1 MVYGW
6 LGYARFNL
14 LSNLIKLD
22 NKTIYADTDSLKL
35 EAGFD
40 QNVIDEYNMKV
51 LEKIKKVSNDL
62 KIPIEKFSPVDKDG
76 NEHTIGLF
84 DLDGE
89 YKQFKTLGAK
99 KYAYID
105 NNDELH
111 ITVSGVPK
119 QASKALKN
127 LDEFKND
134 FVFKYEDTGKNMIA
148 YNENQNEFILTDY
161 NGLEYKVTDKYGI
174 CILPTTYKLGISEE
188 YFELITNESSNHS
201 VYKE

>member
-1 MVYGW
+1 M
-6 LGYARFNL
+6 

-22 NKTIYADTDSLKL
+22 NKTIYSDTDSLKL

-40 QNVIDEYNMKV
+40 QNVIDEYNIKV

-89 YKQFKTLGAK
+89 YKEFKTLGAK

>member
-1 MVYGW
+1 
-6 LGYARFNL
+6 
-14 LSNLIKLD
+14 
-22 NKTIYADTDSLKL
+22 
-35 EAGFD
+35 
-40 QNVIDEYNMKV
+40 MKV

-76 NEHTIGLF
+76 KEHTIGLF
-84 DLDGE
+84 DLDGT
-89 YKQFKTLGAK
+89 YKEFKTLGAK

-188 YFELITNESSNHS
+188 YFELITNESSKHS
-201 VYKE
+201 VFKE

>member
-1 MVYGW
+1 M
-6 LGYARFNL
+6 

-35 EAGFD
+35 ESGFD
-40 QNVIDEYNMKV
+40 KNIIDEYNMKV

-62 KIPIEKFSPVDKDG
+62 EIPIEKFSPVDKDG

-89 YKQFKTLGAK
+89 YKEFKTLGAK

-105 NNDELH
+105 NNDKLH

-188 YFELITNESSNHS
+188 YFELITNESSKHS
-201 VYKE
+201 VYKELG

>member
-40 QNVIDEYNMKV
+40 QNVIDEYNIKV

-89 YKQFKTLGAK
+89 YKEFKTLGAK

-105 NNDELH
+105 NNDKLH

-188 YFELITNESSNHS
+188 YFELITNESSKHS

>member
-1 MVYGW
+1 M
-6 LGYARFNL
+6 

-62 KIPIEKFSPVDKDG
+62 EIPIEKFSPVDKDG
-76 NEHTIGLF
+76 KEHTIGLF

>member
-1 MVYGW
+1 M
-6 LGYARFNL
+6 

-35 EAGFD
+35 QADFD
-40 QNVIDEYNMKV
+40 KKVIDEYNKKV
-51 LEKIKKVSNDL
+51 LEKIKKVANDL
-62 KIPIEKFSPVDKDG
+62 EIPLEKFSPADKDG
-76 NEHTIGLF
+76 KDHTIGLF

-89 YKQFKTLGAK
+89 YKEFKTLGAK

-105 NNDELH
+105 KNDKLH

-134 FVFKYEDTGKNMIA
+134 FIFKYEDTGKNMIA

-188 YFELITNESSNHS
+188 YFELITNESSKHS